1 MCPFHIQ
8 EVSVFLF
15 FWESKRSVSVIS
27 ATIQSFLMSLRHFRI
42 QVEVAV
48 TSCCNWRHCKTISAG
63 KYHRL
68 SISHEEEAQ
77 TNGHQA
83 VFCFF
88 HRWFKTQNHTHFR
101 PFICSPLHSG
111 SWIWIFQHSLYRDYW
126 ENFSCV
132 RSTAEIWK
140 KCMYFWR
147 RKLLSVWTYLENS
160 LTETLK
166 RINNIFSESAGHEA
180 MFLTWF
186 TDSKCNSPFWY
197 YNWKWFCSSS
207 MVVHPQQAIATRGLC
222 YSKELGMQYPMIC
235 PAKDIHL
242 QNDSGVMSL
251 PEMLLQAD
259 LYDVHFLLI

>member
-1 MCPFHIQ
+1 MVFCCFHSHI
-8 EVSVFLF
+8 FLLVVLNNPGRADIWKLCEILRWKQSLVWMRRIFLASYFLTSIFLMPVLNSFYRADHKCVLSISKKYQYSFF

-68 SISHEEEAQ
+68 SISHEEAAQ

-147 RKLLSVWTYLENS
+147 RKLLSMWNLSWKQLNRDFKEN
-160 LTETLK
+160 
-166 RINNIFSESAGHEA
+166 
-180 MFLTWF
+180 
-186 TDSKCNSPFWY
+186 
-197 YNWKWFCSSS
+197 
-207 MVVHPQQAIATRGLC
+207 Q
-222 YSKELGMQYPMIC
+222 
-235 PAKDIHL
+235 
-242 QNDSGVMSL
+242 
-251 PEMLLQAD
+251 
-259 LYDVHFLLI
+259 